1 MTMTLVKLRYNSK
14 LVPDPGLVLQT
25 PLCYEFLA
33 MLEGKMREASFF
45 KVQFGKITVWPEIQ
59 LYQCGL
65 ATEKRYKKLHQQF
78 LVNLSG
84 RKSTFVNHSDIFHSF
99 ILYFCIPTYLISR
112 LKILSASKAW
122 VKIYNT
128 QVSQSWRHP
137 TCPMSKSPSCP
148 MSKFPKLSMPKLLKA
163 EVAQSPSCPN
173 CQKCKLQAS
182 KKTLS
187 HGQEYLWPCN
197 SQKCF

>member
-128 QVSQSWRHP
+128 QISQWIECTS
-137 TCPMSKSPSCP
+137 
-148 MSKFPKLSMPKLLKA
+148 FPKLKT
-163 EVAQSPSCPN
+163 PN
-173 CQKCKLQAS
+173 
-182 KKTLS
+182 LS
-187 HGQEYLWPCN
+187 NVQVT
-197 SQKCF
+197 